1 MQHHFLHRASQCGN
15 AAQLIYHLSSG
26 YCQHSSSSS
35 GIEGRH
41 TKRGSG
47 KWQAVASCIQMS
59 RRVCPQ
65 RTLTTGDATNVVVAA
80 VVVTAAVVVVVAT
93 VVVVVAAEAPL
104 VLASVNL
111 VDCFS
116 RATFVTML
124 HAVLQRALSKGDR
137 PRRATE

>member
-1 MQHHFLHRASQCGN
+1 MWQRCSINLSFIKWLLPTQRGN
-15 AAQLIYHLSSG
+15 
-26 YCQHSSSSS
+26 
-35 GIEGRH
+35 EGRH

-47 KWQAVASCIQMS
+47 KCQAVATCIQMS

-65 RTLTTGDATNVVVAA
+65 RTLATGDAANSVV
-80 VVVTAAVVVVVAT
+80 VVVTAATVAVV
-93 VVVVVAAEAPL
+93 APL

-124 HAVLQRALSKGDR
+124 HAALQRALSKGDR
-137 PRRATE
+137 PRRVTE